1 MNNDDL
7 PDNFGWNEY
16 EYDKWPVAVDEPEND
31 EYIPDLSS
39 IIGGNDDLD
48 EAFQELHI
56 WDDDDDHNAV
66 DVGLGDTIYTSGAT
80 MRRLSQKFS
89 DTSQGQY
96 MVIHNDELSADE
108 RQGDLEV
115 IVYPRFSGVNTVPAQ
130 GRGY

>member
-1 MNNDDL
+1 MSGIDDL
-7 PDNFGWNEY
+7 LPDERILEVIIIILIIY
-16 EYDKWPVAVDEPEND
+16 VIHKMHKMHSEK
-31 EYIPDLSS
+31 LSP
-39 IIGGNDDLD
+39 IDGGYLGG
-48 EAFQELHI
+48 
-56 WDDDDDHNAV
+56 
-66 DVGLGDTIYTSGAT
+66 GLGDTIYTSGAT